1 MQKIAILYD
10 ASQAVLSTF
19 DLDEVLNQMLTI
31 VRDYFHLRS
40 GAILLLDRENKM
52 LTIRAAFNSQGRV
65 PGLVAIPFGKG
76 ITGTAA
82 KVKRPIYS
90 PDVRKDPRYIP
101 GDDETRS
108 ELAVPMIVQDQVVGV
123 LDCQSDQVAAF
134 DNETVDLLTLF
145 ATNAAIALQNAE
157 LYAREQRRAAQLE
170 AINTIAKQT
179 TAVLELPEL
188 LETLCTLVPQSF
200 PVDHVAVFLYDTES
214 NRLTLRREKGKL
226 KCRVREGDVLPEQA
240 GYSDMAMA
248 NGQAVVAIDLEE
260 GSGCCEGTR
269 SEVCLPLISFG
280 QKVGLLVCSTAA
292 KGAFQRSDV
301 QSLESMADIV
311 ATAIQNASYVEK
323 VRMLANLDG
332 LTGIFNRRYF
342 ESKFPE
348 KLAEASRYGGGL
360 ALLMIDI
367 DRFKSVNDE
376 FGHLLG
382 DEVLRQVSSLLKQS
396 LRKVDLLCR
405 YGGEEFVV
413 VAPATTG
420 ENAIELGEKL
430 RKAIAKFPFPG
441 IPRQITAS
449 IGVADYPAHGDTRDA
464 MVGASDAALYRAKQQ
479 GRNRVMGFDDSS
491 DSKLKAADK

>member
-40 GAILLLDRENKM
+40 GAILLLDRETKLLNV
-52 LTIRAAFNSQGRV
+52 RAAFNPAGTACELKS
-65 PGLVAIPFGKG
+65 IPVGKG

-82 KVKRPIYS
+82 KVKRPVYV
-90 PDVRKDPRYIP
+90 PDVTKDPRYVP
-101 GDDETRS
+101 GDPATRS
-108 ELAVPMIVQDQVVGV
+108 EVAVPLIVLDQVVGV

-145 ATNAAIALQNAE
+145 ATNAAIALQNTE

-200 PVDHVAVFLYDTES
+200 PVDHVAVFLLDS
-214 NRLTLRREKGKL
+214 DNRLVLRREKGKL
-226 KCRVREGDVLPEQA
+226 KCRVREGDPLPEQP
-240 GYSDMAMA
+240 GYSDSALLT
-248 NGQAVVAIDLEE
+248 GQAIVAIDLDEKL
-260 GSGCCEGTR
+260 GCCENTK

-280 QKVGLLVCSTAA
+280 QKVGLLICSSAE
-292 KGAFQRSDV
+292 KGAFQKSDV

-332 LTGIFNRRYF
+332 LTGIFNRRSF
-342 ESKFPE
+342 EIEINDKI
-348 KLAEASRYGGGL
+348 AEASRYGGGL

-367 DRFKSVNDE
+367 DKFKSINDE

-382 DEVLRQVSSLLKQS
+382 DEVLRQVSTILKQN

-413 VAPATTG
+413 IAPATTG
-420 ENAIELGEKL
+420 QNAIGLADKL
-430 RKAIAKFPFPG
+430 RKSIAQFPFPG
-441 IPRQITAS
+441 IPRPVTISA
-449 IGVADYPAHGDTRDA
+449 GVADYPAHGESRDDLVRSA
-464 MVGASDAALYRAKQQ
+464 DAALYRAKQQ
-479 GRNRVMGFDDSS
+479 GRNRVKGAQNAEEV
-491 DSKLKAADK
+491 KA